1 MKIRRKKINGLRV
14 ISYGMFFS
22 WFIIF
27 PVFAF
32 FVLSPSCAILPKKS
46 PEKFLEI
53 GKEYSAKNNYK
64 KAYKNY
70 TNAIEGNRTLYI
82 AYWERS
88 LVEIKM
94 DSLELAIDDM
104 GMYIESMRVKES
116 EADRKLL
123 EKALMQRAEI
133 MVKKG
138 YKAECCADLEDACE
152 LNISNTPCE
161 KFRLNCK
168 K

>member
-1 MKIRRKKINGLRV
+1 MSRRKKNSLKAM
-14 ISYGMFFS
+14 SYGMFA
-22 WFIIF
+22 WFFIF
-27 PVFAF
+27 PILAF
-32 FVLSPSCAILPKKS
+32 FLLSPSCAILPKKS

-53 GKEYSAKNNYK
+53 AKDYSTKKNYK

-70 TNAIEGNRTLYI
+70 TKAIEGNRALFI
-82 AYWERS
+82 AYWERA

-116 EADRKLL
+116 ESDRKLL
-123 EKALMQRAEI
+123 EKALMQRADI
-133 MVKKG
+133 MLKKG
-138 YKAECCADLEDACE
+138 YKADACSDWMDACD
-152 LNISNTPCE
+152 LNISNAPCE
-161 KFRLNCK
+161 QFRLKCK